1 MSWYPKLH
9 HLLNATITSSAVASS
24 TTGHAA
30 ATRPTRPTTAF
41 GEFLKLKETDS
52 SLGTTG
58 RRKNVILLIDIIP
71 QLKKSDSKSS
81 RKESTAQTP
90 EAPTAAGSPA
100 EIEAA
105 LAGKNP
111 NKLFGVNPSN
121 IDKYSRVVFPVCF
134 VCFNLTYWVIYLKIS
149 DVQYEEPTILH

>member
-1 MSWYPKLH
+1 M
-9 HLLNATITSSAVASS
+9 
-24 TTGHAA
+24 
-30 ATRPTRPTTAF
+30 
-41 GEFLKLKETDS
+41 
-52 SLGTTG
+52 
-58 RRKNVILLIDIIP
+58 

-90 EAPTAAGSPA
+90 EAAPAPGGAGSPA

-134 VCFNLTYWVIYLKIS
+134 VCFNLTYWVIYLRIS

>member
-1 MSWYPKLH
+1 MLQSRSHVPPCFTMTLYDNQLRRIGDQCCPGVRGCAVCS
-9 HLLNATITSSAVASS
+9 NQAVAVAHQSQHQQ
-24 TTGHAA
+24 GHQQAQQQ
-30 ATRPTRPTTAF
+30 
-41 GEFLKLKETDS
+41 
-52 SLGTTG
+52 
-58 RRKNVILLIDIIP
+58 

-81 RKESTAQTP
+81 GKESTAQTP
-90 EAPTAAGSPA
+90 EAPPGGAPGGAAGVAGTPA

-134 VCFNLTYWVIYLKIS
+134 VCFNLAYWVIYLKIS
-149 DVQYEEPTILH
+149 DVQYDEPTILH